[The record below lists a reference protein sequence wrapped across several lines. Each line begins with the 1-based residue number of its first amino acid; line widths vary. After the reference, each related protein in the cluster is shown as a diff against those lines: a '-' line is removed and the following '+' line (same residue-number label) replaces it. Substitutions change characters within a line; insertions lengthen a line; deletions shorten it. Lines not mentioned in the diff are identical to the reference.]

1 MSQLFAI
8 VLEAS
13 RRDDSLFRR
22 MGGEEQDALATDAL
36 GNPEILFSFTW
47 IVQAEDKLLAREV
60 QQIAGCLRVVPTGHL
75 QQLCEEV
82 DFGLVL
88 EEVGRTDD
96 GGVGTHV

>member
-1 MSQLFAI
+1 
-8 VLEAS
+8 
-13 RRDDSLFRR
+13 
-22 MGGEEQDALATDAL
+22 
-36 GNPEILFSFTW
+36 
-47 IVQAEDKLLAREV
+47 
-60 QQIAGCLRVVPTGHL
+60 L

>member
-1 MSQLFAI
+1 MRQLFAI

-13 RRDDSLFRR
+13 RRDDGLFRR

-36 GNPEILFSFTW
+36 GNPEILFSFAR
-47 IVQAEDKLLAREV
+47 IVQAEDKLLAGEV
-60 QQIAGCLRVVPTGHL
+60 QQIAGCLRVVPAGHL
-75 QQLCEEV
+75 QQLCEDV